1 MLSHQLLAGLC
12 LIKQRERLQN
22 GTLEL
27 LSGDPPGPL
36 ALPED
41 EVHLERV
48 CTAQRFERTGS
59 AVKLVLL

>member
-12 LIKQRERLQN
+12 LIKQREGLQN
-22 GTLEL
+22 GPLEL

-48 CTAQRFERTGS
+48 CTAQRFERTGC